1 MLDQNTAIGM
11 YSQNS
16 NQCGLQNILQCC
28 TAKKNQVRARRINRN
43 SNSYRKDE
51 DGHGSNSFYAT
62 VRLNFHCIHSHQNY
76 NTIKT
81 YSTAQHAQKTCKQR

>member
-1 MLDQNTAIGM
+1 MHLMKKQ
-11 YSQNS
+11 Q
-16 NQCGLQNILQCC
+16 LEC
-28 TAKKNQVRARRINRN
+28 TFKTLTNVGRKIFYKDARPKKTTLT
-43 SNSYRKDE
+43 SYRKDD

-81 YSTAQHAQKTCKQR
+81 YSTAQHAQKTCKQH